1 MTGEAWPPLPLAPWQ
16 ATYTTLQLWTQILG
30 KTRLAL
36 CPMENHFWQTALYVS
51 TRGLT
56 TSPMPVR
63 DGLVEIELDFVSHA
77 LIARSSEGAIES
89 FALAPMSV
97 AEFYARYL
105 RVLRGLDV
113 NVPLNPIPMEVADR
127 TPFPEDRHHAA
138 YDADAANRCWCILRD
153 SDRVL
158 KQYRG
163 AYLGKSSPVHF
174 WWGAF
179 DLAVTRFSGRRAP
192 THPGGVPYISDRV
205 VREAYSHECMSVGWW
220 PGGSA
225 GVVKRPLVEQPA
237 YYAYAYPEPPGF
249 QAARISPRE
258 AYYHPAMFEWILP
271 YDVVRSSR
279 DPGAMLR
286 AFADSTY
293 EAAANLGHWDRQSCE
308 RLAA

>member
-16 ATYTTLQLWTQILG
+16 PTYTTLQLWTQILG

-36 CPMENHFWQTALYVS
+36 CPMENHFWQAALYVS

-77 LIARSSEGAIES
+77 LIARTSEGAIES
-89 FALAPMSV
+89 FGLAPMTV
-97 AEFYARYL
+97 AEFFARYL
-105 RVLRGLDV
+105 RMLRSLEVDV
-113 NVPLNPIPMEVADR
+113 RLNQVPMEVSDR
-127 TPFPEDRHHAA
+127 TRFSEDRHHAA
-138 YDADAANRCWCILRD
+138 YDADAAHRCWCILRD

-163 AYLGKSSPVHF
+163 EFLGKSSPVHF

-192 THPGGVPYISDRV
+192 LHPGGVPYLADRI

-220 PGGSA
+220 PGGGA
-225 GVVKRPLVEQPA
+225 GVLRDPVVTAPA

-249 QAARISPRE
+249 STARIEPKG

-271 YDVVRSSR
+271 YEVVRTAR
-279 DPGAMLR
+279 DPDATLR
-286 AFADSTY
+286 AFAETTY
-293 EAAANLGHWDRQSCE
+293 EAAASLGKWDREACE
-308 RLAA
+308 RIAA

>member
-1 MTGEAWPPLPLAPWQ
+1 MTADIWPPLPLEPWQ
-16 ATYTTLQLWTQILG
+16 ETLTTLQLWTQILG

-77 LIARSSEGAIES
+77 LIARTSEGAIES
-89 FALAPMSV
+89 FSLVPMSV
-97 AEFYARYL
+97 AEFFTRYQ
-105 RVLRGLDV
+105 RVLRGLDIPARI
-113 NVPLNPIPMEVADR
+113 NETPMEVADR
-127 TPFPEDRHHAA
+127 TPFSQDRHHVS
-138 YDADAANRCWCILRD
+138 YDVDAAHRCWCILRE

-163 AYLGKSSPVHF
+163 AFLGKSSPVHF

-192 THPGGVPYISDRV
+192 LHPGGVPYLADRI

-220 PGGSA
+220 PGGGA
-225 GVVKRPLVEQPA
+225 GVVREPIVKEPA

-249 QAARISPRE
+249 STARITPRE
-258 AYYHPAMFEWILP
+258 AYYHPAMLEWILP
-271 YDVVRSSR
+271 YEAVRAAK
-279 DPGAMLR
+279 DPAATLR
-286 AFADSTY
+286 AFADSAY
-293 EAAANLGHWDRQSCE
+293 EAAAILGHWDRAAFE
-308 RLAA
+308 RIAA

>member
-1 MTGEAWPPLPLAPWQ
+1 MTADTWPSLPLAPWQ
-16 ATYTTLQLWTQILG
+16 DTYATLHLWSQILG

-36 CPMENHFWQTALYVS
+36 CPMENHYWHSALYVS

-77 LIARSSEGAIES
+77 LIARSSEGSIES
-89 FALAPMSV
+89 FSLVPMSV
-97 AEFYARYL
+97 AEFYARYQ
-105 RVLRGLDV
+105 RVLRGLGVAVQLDET
-113 NVPLNPIPMEVADR
+113 PMEVADR
-127 TPFPEDRHHAA
+127 TPFSEDRHHAS
-138 YDADAANRCWCILRD
+138 YNVDAVHRCWSILRE

-163 AYLGKSSPVHF
+163 AFLGKSSPVHF

-192 THPGGVPYISDRV
+192 VHPGGVPYIPDRV

-225 GVVKRPLVEQPA
+225 GVVKQPLVEEPA

-249 QAARISPRE
+249 RAAQIEPRQ

-271 YDVVRSSR
+271 YEVVRTAR
-279 DPGAMLR
+279 DPDAMLR
-286 AFADSTY
+286 AFAESTY
-293 EAAANLGHWDRQSCE
+293 SAAAELGHWDREACE